1 MRGLPIGYSKWWE
14 RLRYE
19 TRKGFLKKPGESSMI
34 LMAPARSGKG
44 TDILV
49 PMLLDWE
56 GSCIVLDPKGQLA
69 AITAFHR
76 QKRLKQNVIILNP
89 FNEWPDYI
97 GDVPHSGFN
106 PLVNLDPKSE
116 SFGVDCDSLAEG
128 FVIEK
133 PGDRDS
139 HWMQSARQT
148 VSGVVMAVCDAPPEK
163 RNLASVHEIISGPR
177 FFEFAR
183 DVVKRGDPLMTARLG
198 RFAAEGASENR
209 ELSSIHSSAL
219 TSGGFMSSKAILR
232 SLAGPA
238 KGQPELRWRDL
249 RKRPTTVYVILPV
262 RYLNTCRQ
270 WFRLV
275 LASALNDLLVE
286 DAKGVPILMMM
297 DEFAQMGRLSVIENS
312 MALSAGMG
320 LTMLPVVQSAGALK
334 EIYGEQ
340 MQSFLSMAGCQLYFA
355 PRDPFTANL
364 ISDLAGQTEVI
375 AHSRSVSID
384 HKTGEPHVSDTVNQ
398 QARKVLLPDEVMA
411 LGRHEMLIRMENV
424 PDIIRAKRR
433 PYYEDYHYRRYA
445 SPDPYHTVRKKS
457 GTVMKS
463 VG

>member
-1 MRGLPIGYSKWWE
+1 
-14 RLRYE
+14 
-19 TRKGFLKKPGESSMI
+19 
-34 LMAPARSGKG
+34 
-44 TDILV
+44 
-49 PMLLDWE
+49 
-56 GSCIVLDPKGQLA
+56 
-69 AITAFHR
+69 
-76 QKRLKQNVIILNP
+76 
-89 FNEWPDYI
+89 
-97 GDVPHSGFN
+97 
-106 PLVNLDPKSE
+106 
-116 SFGVDCDSLAEG
+116 
-128 FVIEK
+128 
-133 PGDRDS
+133 
-139 HWMQSARQT
+139 
-148 VSGVVMAVCDAPPEK
+148 
-163 RNLASVHEIISGPR
+163 
-177 FFEFAR
+177 
-183 DVVKRGDPLMTARLG
+183 
-198 RFAAEGASENR
+198 
-209 ELSSIHSSAL
+209 
-219 TSGGFMSSKAILR
+219 
-232 SLAGPA
+232 
-238 KGQPELRWRDL
+238 
-249 RKRPTTVYVILPV
+249 
-262 RYLNTCRQ
+262 
-270 WFRLV
+270 
-275 LASALNDLLVE
+275 
-286 DAKGVPILMMM
+286 
-297 DEFAQMGRLSVIENS
+297 MGRLSVIENS

>member
-1 MRGLPIGYSKWWE
+1 
-14 RLRYE
+14 
-19 TRKGFLKKPGESSMI
+19 
-34 LMAPARSGKG
+34 
-44 TDILV
+44 
-49 PMLLDWE
+49 
-56 GSCIVLDPKGQLA
+56 
-69 AITAFHR
+69 
-76 QKRLKQNVIILNP
+76 
-89 FNEWPDYI
+89 
-97 GDVPHSGFN
+97 
-106 PLVNLDPKSE
+106 
-116 SFGVDCDSLAEG
+116 
-128 FVIEK
+128 
-133 PGDRDS
+133 
-139 HWMQSARQT
+139 
-148 VSGVVMAVCDAPPEK
+148 
-163 RNLASVHEIISGPR
+163 
-177 FFEFAR
+177 
-183 DVVKRGDPLMTARLG
+183 
-198 RFAAEGASENR
+198 
-209 ELSSIHSSAL
+209 
-219 TSGGFMSSKAILR
+219 MSSKAILR